1 MIKIIKTTNK
11 YERKYEIVNQE
22 DINYIGDNNKCG
34 NVIDDNI
41 LNKENIINNN
51 NVTGILFE
59 NINNMKHLLQIN
71 NKNNIRIMN
80 CNLVEGENI
89 FVHNTISFIY
99 IKDSTLNSLNFE
111 RCLIYKAEINSS
123 YIDRLYIGYSTSEI
137 IEINNSVINELV
149 INSSVIKKG
158 LLITYNSTIN
168 KLIISESLVNNTGAI
183 IYNTLLCIE
192 KDNKEYNIESD
203 IYEEDLEDVAKNL
216 FKICNSCIIYNNDED
231 VESMRHELREVLND
245 SLYTKNN
252 YMICGIYEN
261 NKDNKTKNNNEGDDK
276 SDNNKYL

>member
-1 MIKIIKTTNK
+1 MIKIIKITKK

-22 DINYIGDNNKCG
+22 DINYISDNNKCG
-34 NVIDDNI
+34 SVISNDI
-41 LNKENIINNN
+41 LTKENIISNN

-80 CNLVEGENI
+80 CDLTKDEGI
-89 FVHNTISFIY
+89 FVHNTINFIY

-111 RCLIYKAEINSS
+111 NCHIYNAEINSS

-137 IEINNSVINELV
+137 IEINNSVVNELV
-149 INSSVIKKG
+149 INSSIIKKG

-168 KLIISESLVNNTGAI
+168 KLIINESLVNNTGAI

-216 FKICNSCIIYNNDED
+216 FKIYNSCIIYNNDKSK
-231 VESMRHELREVLND
+231 SMRRELKEVVND

-261 NKDNKTKNNNEGDDK
+261 NKTKNNNEGDDK